1 MAFLRGKATS
11 MIKMEPVW
19 TALILTTIAGLST
32 TIGAFLGV
40 INKKPSAKF
49 VSFIL
54 AISGGVMIFL
64 SFVEMFIPAWQVEE
78 EGFALLFLSIGLGI
92 GFLFD
97 IILPEEKNVHEHIF
111 NGSLEQ
117 DVESETEITSQTI
130 GRRLHKHG
138 RKCEHNV
145 GFQRAKKHRRRNPQR
160 KQIYC
165 IDKEKFMKLGILTV
179 FALFLHNLPEGLAT
193 FSATLLD
200 PTLGVELAIATALH
214 NIPEG
219 ISVAIP
225 IYLATGNR
233 RKAVIYAFI
242 SGLAEPVGGLIAYG
256 ILLPF
261 LSGPASQMALN
272 FMLALTAGIMIYIT
286 VDVLIPTAKL
296 IEHKHTTIIGFTLGM
311 VIIGITII
319 FI

>member
-1 MAFLRGKATS
+1 
-11 MIKMEPVW
+11 MEAVW
-19 TALILTTIAGLST
+19 QALILTSLAGLST

-40 INKKPSAKF
+40 IKKKPSARF

-64 SFVEMFIPAWQVEE
+64 SFVEMFIPAWQA
-78 EGFALLFLSIGLGI
+78 EGGNGAYALIFLGVGLGI

-97 IILPEEKNVHEHIF
+97 IILPEDKNVHEHIL
-111 NGSLEQ
+111 NGELDKEEGEEQ
-117 DVESETEITSQTI
+117 VDVARPGQER
-130 GRRLHKHG
+130 GRRRFHTHQKRHHPRFKG
-138 RKCEHNV
+138 M
-145 GFQRAKKHRRRNPQR
+145 GRRRRKPQC
-160 KQIYC
+160 KQMYC
-165 IDKEKFMKLGILTV
+165 IDEQKFMKLGILTV
-179 FALFLHNLPEGLAT
+179 LALFLHNLPEGLAT

-200 PTLGVELAIATALH
+200 TELGIELAIATAMH

-225 IYLATGNR
+225 IYLATGNK
-233 RKAVIYAFI
+233 RKAVMYAFI

-261 LSGPASQMALN
+261 LSGPEGQLVLN
-272 FMLALTAGIMIYIT
+272 LMLALTAGIMIYIT

-296 IEHKHTTIIGFTLGM
+296 IEYKHTMIIGFTVGM
-311 VIIGITII
+311 LAIGVTILLLQV
-319 FI
+319 

>member
-1 MAFLRGKATS
+1 
-11 MIKMEPVW
+11 MEEVW
-19 TALILTTIAGLST
+19 TALLLTTIAGLST

-40 INKKPSAKF
+40 INRKPSPRF

-64 SFVEMFIPAWQVEE
+64 SFIEMFIPAWQVE
-78 EGFALLFLSIGLGI
+78 GRGYALIFLGVGLGI

-111 NGSLEQ
+111 NGTLMK
-117 DVESETEITSQTI
+117 DVEEGKEKTSKPR
-130 GRRLHKHG
+130 GRGFHKHG
-138 RKCEHNV
+138 KRFIRHKHGLRRK
-145 GFQRAKKHRRRNPQR
+145 RRRNPEC
-160 KQIYC
+160 KQMYC
-165 IDKEKFMKLGILTV
+165 VDEQKFMKLGILTV
-179 FALFLHNLPEGLAT
+179 LALFLHNLPEGLAT

-200 PTLGVELAIATALH
+200 PTLGIKLAVATAMH

-225 IYLATGNR
+225 IYLATGNKK
-233 RKAVIYAFI
+233 KAVMYAFV

-261 LSGPASQMALN
+261 LSGPAGVMVLN

-286 VDVLIPTAKL
+286 VDVLIPTSKL
-296 IEHKHTTIIGFTLGM
+296 IEHKHTMIIGFTLGM
-311 VIIGITII
+311 LIIGVTII